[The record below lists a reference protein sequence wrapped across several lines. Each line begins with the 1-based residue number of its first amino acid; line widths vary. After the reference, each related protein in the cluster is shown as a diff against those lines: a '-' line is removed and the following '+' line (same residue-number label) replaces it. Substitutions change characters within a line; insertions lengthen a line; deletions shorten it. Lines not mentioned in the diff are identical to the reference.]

1 MKHTLKLIAIV
12 VQEDCVRFTEKLK
25 GAEKVAMQVLQVV
38 MTFDCKENT
47 CNEKKNTHNYVM
59 YIRKYW
65 VGRIHCLPT
74 QCHDWVGSLGG
85 RLPNL
90 PHRFPRPW

>member
-59 YIRKYW
+59 YI
-65 VGRIHCLPT
+65 
-74 QCHDWVGSLGG
+74 
-85 RLPNL
+85 
-90 PHRFPRPW
+90 